1 MEVIIEK
8 ADGTPVSSQDAEMLL
23 KYLKD
28 RYMQRPAEKREHAGG
43 PSGKEYEIEILI
55 EEDSSN
61 VYALAICP
69 GIKKEQIEITV
80 DDDRLFI
87 STKHAEND
95 ENSREEEESGRHFHE
110 YIDRLKYYGECEL
123 PTEIIPEEA
132 EADLV
137 DGILYMTMPK
147 PEAVK
152 PKMIPVK

>member
-28 RYMQRPAEKREHAGG
+28 RYMQRQAEKQEHDGV
-43 PSGKEYEIEILI
+43 STGKEYEIEILI

-69 GIKKEQIEITV
+69 GIRKEQIEIKV
-80 DDDRLFI
+80 DDDMLSI
-87 STKHAEND
+87 STKDADKNEISAE
-95 ENSREEEESGRHFHE
+95 EGGRHFHE

-132 EADLV
+132 EADLEN
-137 DGILYMTMPK
+137 GILYLTMPK

>member
-28 RYMQRPAEKREHAGG
+28 RYMQRQAEKQEHDGV
-43 PSGKEYEIEILI
+43 STGKEYEIEILI

-69 GIKKEQIEITV
+69 GIRKEQIEIKV
-80 DDDRLFI
+80 DDDMLSI
-87 STKHAEND
+87 STKDADKKEI
-95 ENSREEEESGRHFHE
+95 SVEEGGRHFHE
-110 YIDRLKYYGECEL
+110 YIDRLKYHGECEL

-132 EADLV
+132 EADLEN
-137 DGILYMTMPK
+137 GILYLTMPK

>member
-23 KYLKD
+23 KYLKE
-28 RYMQRPAEKREHAGG
+28 RFTQSQAAKRENTEAS
-43 PSGKEYEIEILI
+43 SGKDYEIEILV
-55 EEDSSN
+55 EEDPVN

-80 DDDRLFI
+80 DDCRLSI
-87 STKHAEND
+87 STRSAEKD
-95 ENSREEEESGRHFHE
+95 EDSGNKENRHHFRE

-132 EADLV
+132 EADLA
-137 DGILYMTMPK
+137 DGILYLTMPK
-147 PEAVK
+147 PDEAK
-152 PKMIPVK
+152 PKTIPVK